1 LADYLEET
9 EGPKEARRFA
19 LEAARG
25 ATEALK
31 ERHDLTASV
40 LVGQTRSMA
49 VDLLRS
55 TGMNQAQALA
65 ALEEVAPRRSGE
77 T

>member
-1 LADYLEET
+1 
-9 EGPKEARRFA
+9 
-19 LEAARG
+19 
-25 ATEALK
+25 
-31 ERHDLTASV
+31 
-40 LVGQTRSMA
+40 MA

-65 ALEEVAPRRSGE
+65 ALEEVAPRRSAE

>member
-1 LADYLEET
+1 
-9 EGPKEARRFA
+9 
-19 LEAARG
+19 
-25 ATEALK
+25 
-31 ERHDLTASV
+31 
-40 LVGQTRSMA
+40 

-65 ALEEVAPRRSGE
+65 ALEEVAPRRSTE